1 MKSFWTLLLLIL
13 HRKRCCQT
21 NTLSSLTR
29 KMTPA
34 HLSLPQFP
42 HLGHEAVV
50 AYPWCRL
57 HPCKQVLIRRID
69 CCELR
74 TSSIRSGRSAS
85 PAVEVGRSKQAICRR
100 ENNGKR
106 MPCGA
111 IASYSEQSYARSKA
125 LHCITG
131 ERIKSA
137 GQRGT
142 VLVLFRTC
150 SGNLSAEQISRHK
163 GRFKYFEM
171 CRVSKIPRDLLAC
184 DTARHCMTAGSHK
197 LREHPPRR
205 CCVSVVA
212 AHALGRKSARPVPPR
227 PGNRESI

>member
-1 MKSFWTLLLLIL
+1 M
-13 HRKRCCQT
+13 
-21 NTLSSLTR
+21 
-29 KMTPA
+29 
-34 HLSLPQFP
+34 
-42 HLGHEAVV
+42 

-111 IASYSEQSYARSKA
+111 IASYSGQSYARSKA
-125 LHCITG
+125 LHCLTADRTDQERRSTG
-131 ERIKSA
+131 YSFGA
-137 GQRGT
+137 
-142 VLVLFRTC
+142 VHTC
-150 SGNLSAEQISRHK
+150 SRNLSAEQISRHK

-184 DTARHCMTAGSHK
+184 DTARHCLTAGSQK

-212 AHALGRKSARPVPPR
+212 AHSLGRKSARPVPPR
-227 PGNRESI
+227 PGNRESIVRFLTTRRFIVRLLNFDISVPPVLALLWFQDNPYENSRATVLSS

>member
-1 MKSFWTLLLLIL
+1 
-13 HRKRCCQT
+13 
-21 NTLSSLTR
+21 
-29 KMTPA
+29 
-34 HLSLPQFP
+34 
-42 HLGHEAVV
+42 
-50 AYPWCRL
+50 
-57 HPCKQVLIRRID
+57 
-69 CCELR
+69 
-74 TSSIRSGRSAS
+74 
-85 PAVEVGRSKQAICRR
+85 
-100 ENNGKR
+100 

-131 ERIKSA
+131 VRIESA

-150 SGNLSAEQISRHK
+150 SRNLSAEQISRHN
-163 GRFKYFEM
+163 GSSKYFEM

-197 LREHPPRR
+197 LREHPRR

-227 PGNRESI
+227 KPGEHRTVSHHAEVHRTAVEFWEIRTSRTA

>member
-1 MKSFWTLLLLIL
+1 
-13 HRKRCCQT
+13 
-21 NTLSSLTR
+21 
-29 KMTPA
+29 MTPA
-34 HLSLPQFP
+34 YLSLPQFP

-50 AYPWCRL
+50 AHPWRRL
-57 HPCKQVLIRRID
+57 HPCKQVLILRID

-85 PAVEVGRSKQAICRR
+85 PAVAVGRSKQAICRT
-100 ENNGKR
+100 EKTGKR

-125 LHCITG
+125 LHCLTA

-150 SGNLSAEQISRHK
+150 SRNLSAEQISRHK
-163 GRFKYFEM
+163 GSFKYFEM
-171 CRVSKIPRDLLAC
+171 CRVSTIPRDLLAC

-197 LREHPPRR
+197 LREHPRR

-212 AHALGRKSARPVPPR
+212 AHARWAGGSPPARSR
-227 PGNRESI
+227 PGNPESIVRFLTTRRFIVRLPNFGRFPTSRTA